1 MFSPWL
7 KQNPTEKQT
16 LFLRRTETEVLFGG
30 SAGPGKSSALL
41 MAALQYVG
49 EPDYNAIILRRTYR
63 DLALPGALMDRS
75 KQWLYG
81 TKARWNEIEHCWTFP
96 SGARLQFGYLEAEA
110 DKYRYQGAEFQG
122 IFPDELTQ
130 FTESQ
135 YTYLFSRLRR
145 NTNSNIP
152 LRLWSA
158 SNPGGIGHNWVKQRF
173 IIEGQKHGR
182 VFVPAFLSDN
192 PHVDKES
199 YIQNLMRLD
208 LTTRKQLLEGSWEA
222 AVGTMFHRD
231 WFPIVPK
238 SKAPIGL
245 RKIRVWDLAAT
256 EPAKGKDPDWTAG
269 VLMGL
274 WQGQYYIYDLEHFR
288 GSPKFV
294 EDKIKATAQA
304 DGRDVEVWMEEEGGS
319 SGKITTDHYARE
331 VLQGCAFRSQRSTGS
346 KENRANPFSAA
357 AERKN
362 VFLVEGDWINDFLDE
377 AEVFPEGE
385 HDDQVDVCSQGT
397 TILTNTASL
406 DRGVGVAVIKKKT
419 TNGDDD

>member
-1 MFSPWL
+1 ML
-7 KQNPTEKQT
+7 DATEA
-16 LFLRRTETEVLFGG
+16 LFGG

-41 MAALQYVG
+41 MAALQYVMVPG
-49 EPDYNAIILRRTYR
+49 YSAIILRRTYR

-75 KQWLYG
+75 KEWLSG
-81 TKARWNEIEHCWTFP
+81 TDARWNEIQHCWTFP
-96 SGARLQFGYLEAEA
+96 SGAKLQFGYLEAET

-130 FTESQ
+130 FRETQ
-135 YTYLFSRLRR
+135 HTYMYSRLRR
-145 NTNSNIP
+145 LEKSPIP
-152 LRLWSA
+152 LRLWGA
-158 SNPGGIGHNWVKQRF
+158 SNPGGLGHAWVKQRF
-173 IIEGQKHGR
+173 LIEGQKYGR
-182 VFVPAFLSDN
+182 VFVPALLKDN
-192 PHVDKES
+192 PHIDQAS
-199 YIQNLMRLD
+199 YVKSLSNLD
-208 LTTRKQLLEGSWEA
+208 ATTRKQLLEGSWEA

-231 WFPIVPK
+231 WFSIVPK
-238 SKAPIGL
+238 SKAPVGL
-245 RKIRVWDLAAT
+245 RMIRVWDLAAT

-274 WQGQYYIYDLEHFR
+274 WQGQYFIYDLEHFR

-331 VLQGCAFRSQRSTGS
+331 VLLGYAFRSQRSTGS

-419 TNGDDD
+419 VNGDDD

>member
-1 MFSPWL
+1 ML
-7 KQNPTEKQT
+7 DATEA
-16 LFLRRTETEVLFGG
+16 LFGG

-41 MAALQYVG
+41 MAALQYVMVPG
-49 EPDYNAIILRRTYR
+49 YSAIILRRTYR

-75 KQWLYG
+75 KEWLSG
-81 TKARWNEIEHCWTFP
+81 TDARWNEIQHCWTFP
-96 SGARLQFGYLEAEA
+96 SGAKLQFGYLEAET

-130 FTESQ
+130 FRETQ
-135 YTYLFSRLRR
+135 HTYMYSRLRR
-145 NTNSNIP
+145 LEKSPIP
-152 LRLWSA
+152 LRLWGA
-158 SNPGGIGHNWVKQRF
+158 SNPGGLGHAWVKQRF
-173 IIEGQKHGR
+173 LIEGQKYGR
-182 VFVPAFLSDN
+182 VFVPALLKDN
-192 PHVDKES
+192 PHIDQAS
-199 YIQNLMRLD
+199 YVKSLSNLD
-208 LTTRKQLLEGSWEA
+208 ATTRKQLLEGSWEA

-231 WFPIVPK
+231 WFSIVPK
-238 SKAPIGL
+238 SKAPVGL

-274 WQGQYYIYDLEHFR
+274 WQGQYFIYDLEHFR

-331 VLQGCAFRSQRSTGS
+331 VLLGYAFRSQRSTGS

-419 TNGDDD
+419 VNSDDD